1 VETENFE
8 VWVNTP
14 MHAKATVIDG
24 QTTIFNASPLLQEYY
39 DDTNHHLRNQKRGKM
54 SWKPFNW
61 FPTKNA
67 IRVPI
72 HDVNVKIEGAA
83 SVDVETTFKLLW
95 EHEGQEFTDS
105 AQSTNIGNEHV
116 QIVRTLPGNTFNN
129 MYYGETGILQ
139 AYQRAFENAQSLIY
153 IENQYLTN
161 KRIAQSLF
169 SALKRNA
176 TLELI
181 VLMNNAVD
189 IPGYF
194 ASQNKLVGDF
204 IKNARSEGFGN
215 RIGFFTRWTYEQDGQ
230 TFAVVRNYVHAKV
243 GIVDDVWATIGSA
256 NLDGTSLDL
265 SEHLLWISRDDQ
277 YEERAVEMNA
287 VFINGIEGFNHSTV
301 PLNLRNSLFTEHLGM
316 TLNQSPAGGWLQQWK
331 NKANETLQ
339 NIKTRNPG
347 SPRILEW
354 NNMEDPV
361 EYLKKAGVT
370 STELKQIHVYKEVP
384 SFDFSKKEWV

>member
-1 VETENFE
+1 
-8 VWVNTP
+8 
-14 MHAKATVIDG
+14 
-24 QTTIFNASPLLQEYY
+24 
-39 DDTNHHLRNQKRGKM
+39 
-54 SWKPFNW
+54 
-61 FPTKNA
+61 
-67 IRVPI
+67 
-72 HDVNVKIEGAA
+72 
-83 SVDVETTFKLLW
+83 
-95 EHEGQEFTDS
+95 
-105 AQSTNIGNEHV
+105 
-116 QIVRTLPGNTFNN
+116 

-361 EYLKKAGVT
+361 EYLKKSGGDKY
-370 STELKQIHVYKEVP
+370 ELKQILVYKEVP
-384 SFDFSKKEWV
+384 SFDFSKKEWFNAKDRQHTVRYHSLYRRWAR